1 MTSALHASASP
12 LPDRPAP
19 DPAAPAH
26 PARPAARRSRLTRTA
41 AAVAGLSLVLAACSS
56 DPGTKVQTGVDG
68 TSPSAGA
75 DPSDGAS
82 SAAPSTDGIEADLLP
97 FYEQTV
103 EWSDCGSGFE
113 CADIEVPFD
122 WDDPAADT
130 VTLGAKR
137 YLSSG
142 ERKGTV
148 LINPGG
154 PGGSGVEF
162 VQYVPFIFGKPLL
175 EEFDVLGFDP
185 RGVGESSP
193 VTCLSDA
200 ERDVSDA
207 KTYTSDDAGLAE
219 MQADAKAFGEK
230 CLENTGPVLGE
241 VDTQS
246 SARDM
251 DVIRHVVGD
260 AQLNY
265 LGFSYGTQLGAT
277 YAGLYPENVGRMVLD
292 GAIDLRLTDHE
303 MSLQQAVGFENALT
317 AFVEDCLA
325 GSDCPLTGTT
335 DEALAQVTG
344 LLDQILA
351 NPMPTGD
358 PARPLTQTLAFYGIA
373 QPLYSELLWPQL
385 TAALDAAISDGDG
398 SGLLASADSYNSR
411 NSDGTYAD
419 NQGEAFRA
427 INCLDSRS
435 DADMATLD
443 AEADEIVAAAPTVG
457 EFFTYGGLGCA
468 DWPFP
473 QAEKTGDLA
482 ASGAAPILV
491 IGTTNDP
498 ATPYVWAQGLAEQ
511 LESGVLVTYEGEG
524 HTAYGQSNS
533 CVLDTVDAY
542 FTDGTVPDE
551 GLVC

>member
-19 DPAAPAH
+19 DPAAPAQ

-193 VTCLSDA
+193 VACLSDA

-292 GAIDLRLTDHE
+292 GATDP
-303 MSLQQAVGFENALT
+303 SASAFDVGLAQTTGFRTSFESYMA
-317 AFVEDCLA
+317 ACLA
-325 GSDCPLTGTT
+325 GSGCPFRGSV
-335 DEALAQVTG
+335 DEGERTVSA
-344 LLDQILA
+344 LLDRLDQS
-351 NPMPTGD
+351 
-358 PARPLTQTLAFYGIA
+358 PLRAADGLELDGQVMRSAIDSA
-373 QPLYSELLWPQL
+373 LYSEQQWPEL
-385 TAALDAAISDGDG
+385 TTAFTEALRGESATAFA
-398 SGLLASADSYNSR
+398 LADSYFGRSP
-411 NSDGTYAD
+411 DGTYTG
-419 NQGEAFRA
+419 NFYEAFLA
-427 INCLDSRS
+427 IQCIDYPVERDPSVLVTE
-435 DADMATLD
+435 A
-443 AEADEIVAAAPTVG
+443 AEIRAAAG
-457 EFFTYGGLGCA
+457 ELA
-468 DWPFP
+468 DDDTSRDGEPDPLCGNWPYAAK
-473 QAEKTGDLA
+473 QAPAPVSAE
-482 ASGAAPILV
+482 GAAPIV
-491 IGTTNDP
+491 VVGTTGDP
-498 ATPYVWAQGLAEQ
+498 ATPYSWAEALAGQ
-511 LESGVLVTYEGEG
+511 LSSGVLLTYEGEG
-524 HTAYGQSNS
+524 HIAY
-533 CVLDTVDAY
+533 D
-542 FTDGTVPDE
+542 
-551 GLVC
+551 

>member
-1 MTSALHASASP
+1 MTSAPHATPASS
-12 LPDRPAP
+12 PAP
-19 DPAAPAH
+19 SAPDSS
-26 PARPAARRSRLTRTA
+26 PNPRRSRLLRAA
-41 AAVAGLSLVLAACSS
+41 AAVAGVSLVLAACSE
-56 DPGTKVQTGVDG
+56 PGSKVQTDVDQGDG
-68 TSPSAGA
+68 TTTPPSADA
-75 DPSDGAS
+75 L
-82 SAAPSTDGIEADLLP
+82 STDGIDADLLP

-103 EWSDCGSGFE
+103 DWSDCGSGFE

-130 VTLGAKR
+130 ITLGAKR
-137 YLSSG
+137 YPASG
-142 ERKGTV
+142 ESQGTV

-162 VQYVPFIFGKPLL
+162 VQYVPFLFGQPLL
-175 EEFDVLGFDP
+175 ESYDVLGFDP

-193 VTCLSDA
+193 VSCLTDA

-207 KTYTSDDAGLAE
+207 KTYTPDDAGLAE
-219 MQADAKAFGEK
+219 MRADAKTFGEK

-260 AQLNY
+260 ETLNY

-277 YAGLYPENVGRMVLD
+277 YAGLYPEKVGRMVLD
-292 GAIDLRLTDHE
+292 GAIDLRLSDHE

-317 AFVEDCLA
+317 AFVDDCLA
-325 GSDCPLTGTT
+325 SGSCPLTGTT

-373 QPLYSELLWPQL
+373 QPLYSQQLWGQL
-385 TAALDAAISDGDG
+385 TDALDAAISEGDG
-398 SGLLASADSYNSR
+398 TGLLASADSYNSR
-411 NSDGTYAD
+411 NADGTYAD

-427 INCLDSRS
+427 INCLDSRTEV
-435 DADMATLD
+435 DMATLD
-443 AEADEIVAAAPTVG
+443 TEAAEIEAAAPTVG
-457 EFFTYGGLGCA
+457 QFFTYGGLGCA

-524 HTAYGQSNS
+524 HTAYGQSNA
-533 CVLDTVDAY
+533 CVLDTVDEY
-542 FTDGTVPDE
+542 FVDGTVPDE

>member
-1 MTSALHASASP
+1 MTSAFHAPSAPPSVPAPSTLPASP
-12 LPDRPAP
+12 PS
-19 DPAAPAH
+19 
-26 PARPAARRSRLTRTA
+26 RRSRLVRVA
-41 AAVAGLSLVLAACSS
+41 ALVAGASLVLAACSDS
-56 DPGTKVQTGVDG
+56 GPKVQTDVDTTAPS
-68 TSPSAGA
+68 TSATPEAG
-75 DPSDGAS
+75 
-82 SAAPSTDGIEADLLP
+82 APSTDGIAEDLLP

-103 EWSDCGSGFE
+103 DWSACGSGFE

-122 WDDPAADT
+122 WDDPSADT
-130 VTLGAKR
+130 ITLGAKR
-137 YLSSG
+137 YPASG
-142 ERKGTV
+142 ERQGTI

-162 VQYVPFIFGKPLL
+162 VQYVPFLFGQPLL
-175 EEFDVLGFDP
+175 ENFDVLGFDP

-193 VTCLSDA
+193 VSCLTDA

-207 KTYTSDDAGLAE
+207 KTYTSDEAGLAE
-219 MQADAKAFGEK
+219 MRADAKAFGEK

-251 DVIRHVVGD
+251 DVIRQVVGD
-260 AQLNY
+260 QQLNY
-265 LGFSYGTQLGAT
+265 LGYSYGTQLGAT

-317 AFVEDCLA
+317 AYVEDCL
-325 GSDCPLTGTT
+325 GSGSCPLTGTT

-373 QPLYSELLWPQL
+373 QPLYSQQLWAQL
-385 TAALDAAISDGDG
+385 TDALDSAISDGDG

-435 DADMATLD
+435 DVDMAVLD
-443 AEADEIVAAAPTVG
+443 TEAAEIEAAAPTVG
-457 EFFTYGGLGCA
+457 QFFTYGGLGCA

-482 ASGAAPILV
+482 AAGAAPILV
-491 IGTTNDP
+491 VGTTNDP

-533 CVLDTVDAY
+533 CVLDTVDEY
-542 FTDGTVPDE
+542 FVDGTVPDE

>member
-1 MTSALHASASP
+1 MTSAPHATPASP
-12 LPDRPAP
+12 HDPSEQPEPSALTAPGVPSGSPAP
-19 DPAAPAH
+19 
-26 PARPAARRSRLTRTA
+26 RRSRVLRAA
-41 AAVAGLSLVLAACSS
+41 AAVAGVSLVLAACSE
-56 DPGTKVQTGVDG
+56 PGSKVQTDVDQ
-68 TSPSAGA
+68 SGA
-75 DPSDGAS
+75 TT
-82 SAAPSTDGIEADLLP
+82 AAPSGDALSTDGIDADLLP

-103 EWSDCGSGFE
+103 DWTDCGSGFE

-130 VTLGAKR
+130 ITLGAKR
-137 YLSSG
+137 YPASG
-142 ERKGTV
+142 ESQGTV

-162 VQYVPFIFGKPLL
+162 VQYVPFLFGQPLL
-175 EEFDVLGFDP
+175 ENFDVLGFDP

-193 VTCLSDA
+193 VACLTDA

-207 KTYTSDDAGLAE
+207 KTYTPDDAGLAE
-219 MQADAKAFGEK
+219 MRADAKVFGEK

-260 AQLNY
+260 EKLNY
-265 LGFSYGTQLGAT
+265 LGYSYGTQLGAT
-277 YAGLYPENVGRMVLD
+277 YAGLYPETVGRMVLD
-292 GAIDLRLTDHE
+292 GAIDLRLSDHE

-317 AFVEDCLA
+317 AFVDDCLA
-325 GSDCPLTGTT
+325 SGSCPLTGTT

-358 PARPLTQTLAFYGIA
+358 AERPLTQTLAFYGIA
-373 QPLYSELLWPQL
+373 QPLYSEQLWGQL
-385 TAALDAAISDGDG
+385 TDALDSAISDGDG

-411 NSDGTYAD
+411 NTDGTYAD

-427 INCLDSRS
+427 INCLDSRTEV
-435 DADMATLD
+435 DMATLA
-443 AEADEIVAAAPTVG
+443 AEAAEIEAAAPTVG
-457 EFFTYGGLGCA
+457 QFFTYGGLGCA

-524 HTAYGQSNS
+524 HTAYGQSNA
-533 CVLDTVDAY
+533 CVLDTVDEY
-542 FTDGTVPDE
+542 FVDGTVPDE

>member
-1 MTSALHASASP
+1 MTSAPLATSASS
-12 LPDRPAP
+12 PAP
-19 DPAAPAH
+19 SAQPAAVGSPT
-26 PARPAARRSRLTRTA
+26 PRRSRLLRAA
-41 AAVAGLSLVLAACSS
+41 AAVAGVSLVLAACS
-56 DPGTKVQTGVDG
+56 DPGSKVQTDVD
-68 TSPSAGA
+68 PQA
-75 DPSDGAS
+75 DAT
-82 SAAPSTDGIEADLLP
+82 ATAPTGDALSTDGIDADLLP

-103 EWSDCGSGFE
+103 DWSDCGSGFE

-130 VTLGAKR
+130 ITLGAKR
-137 YLSSG
+137 YPASG
-142 ERKGTV
+142 EKQGTV

-162 VQYVPFIFGKPLL
+162 VQYVPFLFGQPLL
-175 EEFDVLGFDP
+175 ENFDVLGFDP

-193 VTCLSDA
+193 VSCLTDA

-207 KTYTSDDAGLAE
+207 KTYTPDDAGLAE
-219 MQADAKAFGEK
+219 MRADAKTFGEK

-260 AQLNY
+260 EKLNY
-265 LGFSYGTQLGAT
+265 LGYSYGTQLGAT

-292 GAIDLRLTDHE
+292 GAIDLRLSDHE

-317 AFVEDCLA
+317 AFVDDCLA
-325 GSDCPLTGTT
+325 SGSCPLTGTT

-373 QPLYSELLWPQL
+373 QPLYSQQLWGQL
-385 TAALDAAISDGDG
+385 TDALDSAISDGDG

-411 NSDGTYAD
+411 NTDGTYAD

-427 INCLDSRS
+427 INCLDSRTEV
-435 DADMATLD
+435 DMATLD
-443 AEADEIVAAAPTVG
+443 AEADEIEAEAPTVG
-457 EFFTYGGLGCA
+457 QFFTYGGLGCA

-491 IGTTNDP
+491 VGTTNDP

-533 CVLDTVDAY
+533 CVLDTVDEY
-542 FTDGTVPDE
+542 FVDGTVPDE

>member
-1 MTSALHASASP
+1 MTSALHATPASSPAPSAPGSAALPASP
-12 LPDRPAP
+12 SP
-19 DPAAPAH
+19 
-26 PARPAARRSRLTRTA
+26 RRSRLLRA
-41 AAVAGLSLVLAACSS
+41 AAALAGVSLVLAACS
-56 DPGTKVQTGVDG
+56 DPGSKVQTDVDQQADTG
-68 TSPSAGA
+68 TTAPSGDAL
-75 DPSDGAS
+75 
-82 SAAPSTDGIEADLLP
+82 STDGIEADLLP

-103 EWSDCGSGFE
+103 DWSDCGSGFE
-113 CADIEVPFD
+113 CADVEVPFD

-130 VTLGAKR
+130 ITLGAKR
-137 YLSSG
+137 YPASG
-142 ERKGTV
+142 EKQGTV

-162 VQYVPFIFGKPLL
+162 VQYVPFLFGQPLL
-175 EEFDVLGFDP
+175 ENFDVLGFDP

-193 VTCLSDA
+193 VSCLSDA

-207 KTYTSDDAGLAE
+207 KTYTSDEAGLAE
-219 MQADAKAFGEK
+219 MRADAKVFGEK

-260 AQLNY
+260 EKLNY
-265 LGFSYGTQLGAT
+265 LGYSYGTQLGAT

-325 GSDCPLTGTT
+325 SGSCPLTGTT
-335 DEALAQVTG
+335 DEALAQVSG

-373 QPLYSELLWPQL
+373 QPLYSQQLWGQL
-385 TAALDAAISDGDG
+385 TDALDSAISEGDG

-427 INCLDSRS
+427 INCLDSRTEV
-435 DADMATLD
+435 DMATLD
-443 AEADEIVAAAPTVG
+443 AEAAEIEAEAPTVG
-457 EFFTYGGLGCA
+457 QFFTYGGLGCA

-491 IGTTNDP
+491 VGTTNDP

-533 CVLDTVDAY
+533 CVLDTVDEY
-542 FTDGTVPDE
+542 FVDGTVPDE

>member
-1 MTSALHASASP
+1 MTPALRATASP
-12 LPDRPAP
+12 VPDRSPSP
-19 DPAAPAH
+19 RSAA
-26 PARPAARRSRLTRTA
+26 AATRRSRLARA
-41 AAVAGLSLVLAACSS
+41 VAAVAGLSLVLAACSDS
-56 DPGTKVQTGVDG
+56 GEKVQTDVDAA
-68 TSPSAGA
+68 SPSAGA
-75 DPSDGAS
+75 DPTDGTGGADG
-82 SAAPSTDGIEADLLP
+82 AAPSTDGIAADLLP

-103 EWSDCGSGFE
+103 EWTSCGSGFE

-122 WDDPAADT
+122 WDDPTADT
-130 VTLGAKR
+130 ITLGAKR
-137 YLSSG
+137 YLASG
-142 ERKGTV
+142 ERTGTV

-162 VQYVPFIFGKPLL
+162 VEYVPFLFGQPLL

-193 VTCLSDA
+193 VSCLTDA
-200 ERDVSDA
+200 ERDVWDA

-219 MQADAKAFGEK
+219 MQADAKSFGEK

-260 AQLNY
+260 TQLNY

-292 GAIDLRLTDHE
+292 GAIDLRLSDHE
-303 MSLQQAVGFENALT
+303 MSLQQAVGFENALR
-317 AFVEDCLA
+317 AYVEDCLA
-325 GSDCPLTGTT
+325 GSDCPLSGTT

-344 LLDQILA
+344 LLDQVLA

-358 PARPLTQTLAFYGIA
+358 AERPLTQTLAFYGIA
-373 QPLYSELLWPQL
+373 QPLYSQLLWGQL
-385 TAALDAAISDGDG
+385 TDALDAAISDGDG

-411 NSDGTYAD
+411 NPDGTYAD

-435 DADMATLD
+435 DTDRATLD
-443 AEADEIVAAAPTVG
+443 TEAAEIEAAAPTVG
-457 EFFTYGGLGCA
+457 QFFTYGALGCA

-491 IGTTNDP
+491 VGTTNDP

-524 HTAYGQSNS
+524 HTAYGQSND

-542 FTDGTVPDE
+542 FTDGTVPDD

>member
-1 MTSALHASASP
+1 M
-12 LPDRPAP
+12 
-19 DPAAPAH
+19 
-26 PARPAARRSRLTRTA
+26 
-41 AAVAGLSLVLAACSS
+41 LAACSS

-68 TSPSAGA
+68 SSPSAGA

-130 VTLGAKR
+130 ITLGAKR
-137 YLSSG
+137 YPASG
-142 ERKGTV
+142 ERTGTV

-162 VQYVPFIFGKPLL
+162 VQYVPFLFGKPLL
-175 EEFDVLGFDP
+175 EKFDVLGFDP

-193 VTCLSDA
+193 VACLSDA
-200 ERDVSDA
+200 ERDASNA

-219 MQADAKAFGEK
+219 MRADAKAFGEK

-260 AQLNY
+260 SQLNY

-325 GSDCPLTGTT
+325 GSGCPLSGTT
-335 DEALAQVTG
+335 EEGLAQVTG

-358 PARPLTQTLAFYGIA
+358 PERPLTQTLAFYGIA
-373 QPLYSELLWPQL
+373 QPLYSKLLWPQL
-385 TAALDAAISDGDG
+385 TAALDSAISDGDG
-398 SGLLASADSYNSR
+398 SGLLAAADSYNSR

-457 EFFTYGGLGCA
+457 QFFTYGGLGCA